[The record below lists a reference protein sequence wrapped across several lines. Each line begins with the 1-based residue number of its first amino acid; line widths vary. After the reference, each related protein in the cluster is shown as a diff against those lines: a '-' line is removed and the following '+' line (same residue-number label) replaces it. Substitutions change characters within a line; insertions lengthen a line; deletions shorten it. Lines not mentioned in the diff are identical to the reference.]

1 MRWKDYG
8 IIFISLLLCCGLL
21 YWADSRQD
29 PIRKA
34 REEMGLVMNPALEN
48 APPSLAF
55 ATVAMGAFR
64 GLVVDILWMRADKLK
79 QDGQFFDARQLA
91 EWITMLQPRFAAV
104 WDFHA
109 WNMAYNISVAIPN
122 TQCQERWRWVKNG
135 LELLRD
141 KAIPLNPKSI
151 ILYRQLSWIFLHKIG
166 DISDDCHRFYK
177 SEMAMSVRSMLGENT
192 NAIFEDLIAAP
203 RTLEEA
209 MADPEISQWVSAL
222 RAADPV
228 FERDDKLAENYLS
241 LRQNPDRYSQIVK
254 DTLAKFKDTPGL
266 KRFDSFARAAQIRQV
281 WKMDVAY
288 MHQLNKKYGPVRFED
303 PNTRDPLNWEH
314 PAVHAIYWSAK
325 GLELAGRPDQYR
337 VDEKNTDRIIFHGL
351 QQLYRGGS
359 IILYAEKDGRTSI
372 FLRPDVRMFDSCDQ
386 TWKMIIEKYE
396 SLEKGNP
403 KAVRGGH
410 KNFLE
415 NAVLTF
421 YQAGHINKAL
431 TVYNDLR
438 TRYPNDEQGYA
449 IEDYKLPMAEF
460 AKKRLQEEFQGLGIQ
475 DATEFIIMALQE
487 SYFRYAIGQ
496 DTEAANRETIANQAY
511 QYYQS
516 QRGLEE
522 QGRVGLESMERI
534 RYVAFIDF
542 LNDPRYPEELRL
554 ALLGRIQAERPDVF
568 EKIQQQESLLRE
580 QNSAGQPQ

>member
-8 IIFISLLLCCGLL
+8 IIFISLLLCGGLL
-21 YWADSRQD
+21 YWADRQQE

-34 REEMGLVMNPALEN
+34 REDMGLVMNSALEN

-177 SEMAMSVRSMLGENT
+177 GEIALSVRSMLGENT
-192 NAIFEDLIAAP
+192 NEVFENLIAAP
-203 RTLEEA
+203 KTLEEA

-228 FERDDKLAENYLS
+228 FVRDDKLAENYLS
-241 LRQNPDRYSQIVK
+241 MRQNPDRYSQIVK
-254 DTLAKFKDTPGL
+254 DTLAKFKDNPGL

-281 WKMDVAY
+281 WKMDVVY
-288 MHQLNKKYGPVRFED
+288 MHQLNKKYGPVRIED

-351 QQLYRGGS
+351 QQLYRGGN

-386 TWKMIIEKYE
+386 TWKMVIEKYE
-396 SLEKGNP
+396 SLEKSNP

-421 YQAGHINKAL
+421 FQAGHINKAL
-431 TVYNDLR
+431 AVYNDLR
-438 TRYPNDEQGYA
+438 TRYPNDEQGYV

-487 SYFRYAIGQ
+487 SYFRYAIGH
-496 DTEAANRETIANQAY
+496 DTEAANRETIASQAY
-511 QYYQS
+511 EYYQS

-522 QGRVGLESMERI
+522 QGRMGLESMERI

-542 LNDPRYPEELRL
+542 LNDTRYPEPLRL
-554 ALLGRIQAERPDVF
+554 ALLERIKTERPDVF
-568 EKIQQQESLLRE
+568 EKIQQQELLLRQ
-580 QNSAGQPQ
+580 QNPSEQPQ